1 MTGRGYAVRAAA
13 LRYAASP
20 LLRVRGWLEG
30 HGPTLIP
37 SRSQR
42 DRIEGRLAA
51 GKPAAVQDALPR
63 TVAMKLR

>member
-1 MTGRGYAVRAAA
+1 MTGRGYRGAGGRPSIRGSAA
-13 LRYAASP
+13 P
-20 LLRVRGWLEG
+20 QGEG
-30 HGPTLIP
+30 FFILIP
-37 SRSQR
+37 SRSRR